1 MLQPTRLTILVVDD
15 QPPMRRF
22 IVKLLAGRGYE
33 LLEAGHA
40 SEALALATGRRIDLL
55 ITDVVMPGTSGPELV
70 EALAS
75 TGYKAPVLMMSGHGA
90 GELAPNGGGRT
101 PFLEKPFTPGELIA
115 TVDALLTGEG
125 ERVSLCDPA

>member
-40 SEALALATGRRIDLL
+40 SEALALATGRKIDLL

-70 EALAS
+70 AALAS

-90 GELAPNGGGRT
+90 GELAQNGGRT
-101 PFLEKPFTPGELIA
+101 PFLEKPFSPGALIA

-125 ERVSLCDPA
+125 EPVSLCDPA